1 MNTAAKVHDLSASAG
16 LLHGEEN
23 IVYGGSGYQGIDKRP
38 ETNNKASTFRVGRRP
53 VGHGLRMDRPE
64 ERLDNLIKMARA
76 IIRARVE
83 HPFKIMKQQ
92 FGFQKTPLR
101 CQVTNLC
108 KIHLLAALNNLHLD
122 CSNFNSAT
130 SRERL
135 CVRTFVSG
143 SIANQR
149 TIKMIRWSHYQ
160 VASIKMK
167 VSNQI

>member
-1 MNTAAKVHDLSASAG
+1 MIVDSTLISAPGSTINRKGEREPERHQPRKGNQWYYRMKAHPGFDQKSALIHAAVNTAAKVHDLSASAG

-83 HPFKIMKQQ
+83 HPFKIMKQ
-92 FGFQKTPLR
+92 
-101 CQVTNLC
+101 
-108 KIHLLAALNNLHLD
+108 
-122 CSNFNSAT
+122 
-130 SRERL
+130 
-135 CVRTFVSG
+135 
-143 SIANQR
+143 
-149 TIKMIRWSHYQ
+149 
-160 VASIKMK
+160 
-167 VSNQI
+167 